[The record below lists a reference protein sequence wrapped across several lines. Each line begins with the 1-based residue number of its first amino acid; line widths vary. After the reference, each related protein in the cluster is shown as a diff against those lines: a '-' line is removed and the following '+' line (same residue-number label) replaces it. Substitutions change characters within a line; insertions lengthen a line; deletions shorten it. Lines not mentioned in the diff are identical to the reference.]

1 MDKKAIN
8 EIKAYNN
15 PPKEVAK
22 VIGAV
27 MTYLKE
33 GASWTDTR
41 KVMNDPKFINRII
54 EFDMDNIPDSTIKK
68 I

>member
-1 MDKKAIN
+1 
-8 EIKAYNN
+8 
-15 PPKEVAK
+15 
-22 VIGAV
+22 

-33 GASWTDTR
+33 GTTWTDIR

-54 EFDMDNIPDSTIKK
+54 DFDMDNIPDATIKK

>member
-22 VIGAV
+22 VMGAV

-33 GASWTDTR
+33 GTSWTDIR